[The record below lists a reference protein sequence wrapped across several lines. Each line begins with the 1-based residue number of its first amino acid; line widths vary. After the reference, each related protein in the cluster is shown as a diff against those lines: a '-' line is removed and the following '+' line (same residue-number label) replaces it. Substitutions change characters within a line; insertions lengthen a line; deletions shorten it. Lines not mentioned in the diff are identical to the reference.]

1 MDEINQQVRLARR
14 RIVVARFLSA
24 FGWAVFAGLLLT
36 LIGLVIPKV
45 WHLDMLATQD
55 HHDAWTL
62 SWLVGGGLLGL
73 LVACVLAWRGRES
86 EVTTATEIDRRFG
99 LKERLSSAISLPDS
113 ERETEAAQALVADAS
128 DVASTIDVRD
138 QFGFQPTWRLALP
151 LVPLAL
157 LFLVSFLPNATP
169 EAAAAGA
176 DSDNRQQIKT
186 AIQEA
191 KKKLT
196 EKKRQLAAKGLEET
210 KLDLNSLEKK
220 FDQLLEEKSIT
231 KKDALVKLND
241 IKQQI
246 AARKQE
252 LGSSKELKKSLN
264 RLGNVGSGVTKKI
277 ADSMAKGDLKEAQKA
292 MTELADKLR
301 SGKLSDKQRKQLAKD
316 LDALA
321 KRLDEVTKKHEQEK
335 QRLKE
340 DIERAKQNGD
350 LDKAAKL
357 QQQLEQKEQQNQ
369 QQQQMKKLAD
379 KLKKCANCVKQ
390 GQGAGGKKGQQKKGG
405 QQPGQEGGQPGQGE
419 MKDAA
424 EALEDMADQ
433 LEQMQQELEEM
444 EDLEDLEQIAR
455 QCQQGCNGDCE
466 GEGQGEPGQQDFAKG
481 KGPGGGKRAKE
492 EGEYG
497 TFKSRVKGK
506 LQRGQTVIT
515 GTADGNNISG
525 RSVSEAR
532 ELIRAE
538 MSKDADPLENQ
549 QLPKSQRE
557 HARQYFE
564 SLRAVE

>member
-455 QCQQGCNGDCE
+455 QCQQGCNGDCQ
-466 GEGQGEPGQQDFAKG
+466 GEGEPGQKDFAKG
-481 KGPGGGKRAKE
+481 KGLGGGKRAKE

>member
-1 MDEINQQVRLARR
+1 MDEINQQVRIARR
-14 RIVVARFLSA
+14 RLAMARFLKA

-36 LIGLVIPKV
+36 LVGLAIPKI
-45 WHLDMLATQD
+45 WHLDVLATQD

-73 LVACVLAWRGRES
+73 LVACVLAWKGRES
-86 EVTTATEIDRRFG
+86 EVTAATEIDRRFG
-99 LKERLSSAISLPDS
+99 LKERLSSAIALSDS
-113 ERETEAAQALVADAS
+113 DRETEAAQALVADAS
-128 DVASTIDVRD
+128 DAASTIDVRD

-151 LVPLAL
+151 LIPLAL
-157 LFLVSFLPNATP
+157 LFLISFLPNATP
-169 EAAAAGA
+169 DAAAAGA
-176 DSDNRQQIKT
+176 GNEDRAQIKT
-186 AIQEA
+186 AIEEA

-196 EKKRQLAAKGLEET
+196 EKKRQLAAKGLQET
-210 KLDLNSLEKK
+210 KLDLDSLEKK

-246 AARKQE
+246 AARKHE

-321 KRLDEVTKKHEQEK
+321 KRLKEVAKNHEQEK

-340 DIERAKQNGD
+340 DIERAKKNGD

-357 QQQLEQKEQQNQ
+357 QQQLEQKQQQDQ
-369 QQQQMKKLAD
+369 QQQRINKLAQ
-379 KLKKCANCVKQ
+379 KLQKCANCVKA
-390 GQGAGGKKGQQKKGG
+390 GDGAQGKKGQQG
-405 QQPGQEGGQPGQGE
+405 QKQPGQEGNQPGQAE
-419 MKDAA
+419 MKEAA
-424 EALEDMADQ
+424 ESLEEMAEQ

-444 EDLEDLEQIAR
+444 ENLEDLEQIAQ

-466 GEGQGEPGQQDFAKG
+466 GDGPPQWKDFGNG
-481 KGPGGGKRAKE
+481 KGPGGGKRDKA

-532 ELIRAE
+532 ALIQAE

-564 SLRAVE
+564 ALRDVE

>member
-1 MDEINQQVRLARR
+1 MQ
-14 RIVVARFLSA
+14 
-24 FGWAVFAGLLLT
+24 
-36 LIGLVIPKV
+36 
-45 WHLDMLATQD
+45 
-55 HHDAWTL
+55 
-62 SWLVGGGLLGL
+62 
-73 LVACVLAWRGRES
+73 
-86 EVTTATEIDRRFG
+86 
-99 LKERLSSAISLPDS
+99 DS
-113 ERETEAAQALVADAS
+113 ERETDAARALVADAS
-128 DVASTIDVRD
+128 DAASTIDVRD

-151 LVPLAL
+151 LIPLAL
-157 LFLVSFLPNATP
+157 LFLISFFPNATP
-169 EAAAAGA
+169 DAAAAEAGNEDRA
-176 DSDNRQQIKT
+176 QIKT
-186 AIQEA
+186 AIEEA

-196 EKKRQLAAKGLEET
+196 EKKRQLAAKGLQET
-210 KLDLNSLEKK
+210 KLDLDSLEKQ

-246 AARKQE
+246 AARKHE

-321 KRLDEVTKKHEQEK
+321 KRLKEVAKNHEQEK

-340 DIERAKQNGD
+340 DIERAKKDGD

-357 QQQLEQKEQQNQ
+357 QQQLEQKQQQDQ
-369 QQQQMKKLAD
+369 QQQRINKLAQ
-379 KLKKCANCVKQ
+379 KLQKCANCVKA
-390 GQGAGGKKGQQKKGG
+390 GDGAQGKKGQQG
-405 QQPGQEGGQPGQGE
+405 QKQPGQEVNQPGQAE
-419 MKDAA
+419 MKEAA
-424 EALEDMADQ
+424 ESLEEMAEQ

-444 EDLEDLEQIAR
+444 ENLEDLEQIAQ
-455 QCQQGCNGDCE
+455 QCQQGCNGECE
-466 GEGQGEPGQQDFAKG
+466 GDGPPQWKDFGNG
-481 KGPGGGKRAKE
+481 KGPGGGKRDKA

-532 ELIRAE
+532 ALIQAE

-564 SLRAVE
+564 ALRDVE

>member
-138 QFGFQPTWRLALP
+138 QFGFQPIWRLALP

-455 QCQQGCNGDCE
+455 QCQQGCNGDCQ
-466 GEGQGEPGQQDFAKG
+466 GEGEPGQKDFAKG

>member
-14 RIVVARFLSA
+14 RMVVARFLSA

-301 SGKLSDKQRKQLAKD
+301 SGKLSDQQRKQLAKD

-390 GQGAGGKKGQQKKGG
+390 GQGAGGKKGQQKKAG
-405 QQPGQEGGQPGQGE
+405 QPGQEGGQPGQGE

-424 EALEDMADQ
+424 DALEDMADQ
-433 LEQMQQELEEM
+433 LEQMKQELEEM

-455 QCQQGCNGDCE
+455 QCQQGCNGDGE
-466 GEGQGEPGQQDFAKG
+466 GEGQGEPGQKDFAKG
-481 KGPGGGKRAKE
+481 KGPGGGERAKE

-506 LQRGQTVIT
+506 MQRGQTVIT

-549 QLPKSQRE
+549 QLPKAQRE